1 MLDSWTFLDSPVVFS
16 AIVVI
21 STTFLLFFLFIQT
34 TKCWAKKRT
43 SSNVSSESE
52 NKRRIRTAAN
62 DEEFVKAM
70 SSLVKIE
77 RLGKNQQ
84 TLVLAKNKKRSMLR
98 LRKRVTVLF
107 PKMGKKETEQF
118 CVQLY
123 DLAKN
128 VAQKKNV

>member
-1 MLDSWTFLDSPVVFS
+1 MSDSWMFLDSPVVFS

-21 STTFLLFFLFIQT
+21 STTFLLFFLFIKT
-34 TKCWAKKRT
+34 AKYWAEKRI
-43 SSNVSSESE
+43 SSNVSPESE
-52 NKRRIRTAAN
+52 NQRLIRIVAN

-70 SSLVKIE
+70 SSLAKIE
-77 RLGKNQQ
+77 RLGMNQK
-84 TLVLAKNKKRSMLR
+84 TTVLAKNKKRSMLR
-98 LRKRVTVLF
+98 LRKRVTALF
-107 PKMGKKETEQF
+107 PEMDKKEIEQF